1 MSTLQGDKGSDTCL
15 YYKVKKVRNEEARN
29 EEGRGKRHEEGRNEY
44 YKVVGVVTLVYTT
57 R

>member
-29 EEGRGKRHEEGRNEY
+29 EEGRGKKRILQGGKGGDTGLY
-44 YKVVGVVTLVYTT
+44 
-57 R
+57 